1 MTIGHTTLTPTD
13 GVAILV
19 TYMACHPDTY
29 WWRRYTGNLS
39 SSHWNSFEDGVL
51 CKCDPHYLLSSG
63 SRMASLNSMPSVMY
77 LIRVSALVESSKR
90 TQWPTWWKSRQMVS
104 WLLYRNYFSYLFFN
118 KTFSIF
124 IFLLRTCMSYDRLTP
139 IMGFPILVRWHLYI
153 DSGPRLQWINLIGLS
168 WGKMTYQLSNP
179 TPLLCSHSLGHGH
192 CRHSARLERK
202 SRQFINTKTL
212 IKIWKFS
219 IKKTLQWQGPEL

>member
-1 MTIGHTTLTPTD
+1 MASLGHDDLIHWSLAPFFSYWVHVFMLTMMQFKFPIKLHRFFLTGD
-13 GVAILV
+13 TAVILSV
-19 TYMACHPDTY
+19 MKWYYDHWACHPDTY

-90 TQWPTWWKSRQMVS
+90 TQWPTWWKSRQMVF

-124 IFLLRTCMSYDRLTP
+124 IFLLRTCTVLS
-139 IMGFPILVRWHLYI
+139 
-153 DSGPRLQWINLIGLS
+153 LI
-168 WGKMTYQLSNP
+168 
-179 TPLLCSHSLGHGH
+179 
-192 CRHSARLERK
+192 
-202 SRQFINTKTL
+202 
-212 IKIWKFS
+212 
-219 IKKTLQWQGPEL
+219 